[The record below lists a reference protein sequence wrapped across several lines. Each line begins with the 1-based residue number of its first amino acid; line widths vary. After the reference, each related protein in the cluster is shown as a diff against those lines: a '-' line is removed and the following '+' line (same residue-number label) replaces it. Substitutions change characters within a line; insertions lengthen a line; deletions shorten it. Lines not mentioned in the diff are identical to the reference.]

1 MPKPRKPTH
10 VLEMT
15 GTLADHPGR
24 YASRANE
31 PKDLEEL
38 GRAPSHLTEA
48 QQKIWR
54 EIVGSTQEGWLKRTD
69 RIAVEACVRL
79 TEQLRA
85 GTISNQG
92 MSVLS
97 TLLAKLGFTPSD
109 RSKVQIPTKPKEDN
123 DPWADYQ
130 SPTDEQE
137 EKVQ

>member
-1 MPKPRKPTH
+1 MS
-10 VLEMT
+10 

-24 YASRANE
+24 YANRANE
-31 PKDLEEL
+31 PTNLEEL
-38 GRAPSHLTEA
+38 GRAPNHLSEA

-54 EIVGSTQEGWLKRTD
+54 EIVASTQEGWLKRSD

-97 TLLAKLGFTPSD
+97 TLLAKLGFTPAD
-109 RSKVQIPTKPKEDN
+109 RSKVQVSPQKLKEDAN
-123 DPWADYQ
+123 PFAKLLAED
-130 SPTDEQE
+130 DEERVTQ
-137 EKVQ
+137 